1 MLLQRRQK
9 GVPPGAAGRGGSS
22 LPVGLGAHPGSGALP
37 PSRAADGGQLR
48 SQKFDNSLTA
58 VFDKLWTGHSRTS
71 LPLGH
76 PVQAGSAETTYSTS
90 KVALAA
96 RRRHK
101 QQQSST
107 GACGPLAIPLQ
118 PLPPQPT
125 SLPTCSP
132 ADTPH
137 CPPHPA
143 SCLSATICCV
153 DKRGARE
160 GPRGKMRGRQ
170 ARDMAGL
177 GQRTGVGG
185 RARCIS
191 NCGGCQ
197 SCHVA
202 RGRRV
207 PRGSTESFWPCC

>member
-1 MLLQRRQK
+1 MCTIPDLLAQDW
-9 GVPPGAAGRGGSS
+9 V
-22 LPVGLGAHPGSGALP
+22 
-37 PSRAADGGQLR
+37 
-48 SQKFDNSLTA
+48 
-58 VFDKLWTGHSRTS
+58 
-71 LPLGH
+71 
-76 PVQAGSAETTYSTS
+76 AETTYKQGGTCGQ
-90 KVALAA
+90 

-143 SCLSATICCV
+143 SCSSATICCV

-207 PRGSTESFWPCC
+207 PRRSRPLRGQYQCSCRHRHVDWSWRLVVPLLSWCS

>member
-1 MLLQRRQK
+1 M
-9 GVPPGAAGRGGSS
+9 SS
-22 LPVGLGAHPGSGALP
+22 
-37 PSRAADGGQLR
+37 
-48 SQKFDNSLTA
+48 TA
-58 VFDKLWTGHSRTS
+58 N
-71 LPLGH
+71 
-76 PVQAGSAETTYSTS
+76 TTY
-90 KVALAA
+90 
-96 RRRHK
+96 K
-101 QQQSST
+101 QGGTCGHANTNTNSNKAESST

-143 SCLSATICCV
+143 SCSSATICCV

-207 PRGSTESFWPCC
+207 PRRSTESSRPCCRWLALLLMVALPPMVVLVARRAPASGLRPGWLPRRLYCSRSPWEVPSPCLLELPLLLMVVSLL